1 MKKLIPVIV
10 LFFLVVVPV
19 SAQEDT
25 TVTIL
30 HFSDYH
36 SHAVPFYAEGQAN
49 AAGLARTIAYL
60 KPFAN
65 DPNALVFNGGDM
77 LNVGATAWSDKYQC
91 AEWRWFNDITDA
103 MAFGNHDADYGPETF
118 AECQAQIDYPIL
130 SSNVLGADGQPLFQ
144 YDGKIYQVF
153 EVNGIK
159 IGVFAVAGPD
169 FERLV
174 KPEVRPASG
183 ATFADPVEAT
193 QEVVKA
199 LREQEAVN
207 VVVMI
212 GHGLYE
218 DNITLAQSVPGID
231 VIFGTHSHRKEELT
245 LLPDTNTYYISPFQY
260 LTYVS
265 QVELTFE
272 NGMLADVSGKLV
284 QMSSD
289 LPQDPDIAQ
298 QVKQM
303 QAELEADPEYA
314 ALFEP
319 IGEATIE
326 LSTTGQFEGEGLLGN
341 FAMDIF
347 RERGQAHM
355 ALSTA
360 SAFRQPIPPG
370 TITEEILRSA
380 MPYPNQIF
388 VFDMSGAQVEELLN
402 YGISRKGS
410 DFFPQVSGVRFN
422 IVEDQATNIQILA
435 DPANPA
441 AGYGSLEPTAT
452 YQVATSNFVGLYAGG
467 YKDIFGQA
475 TYTDTG
481 LEIREEIRQYLQANS
496 PVAAQLD
503 GRITVGAAAPAELP
517 ASGGTRPIP
526 WAVPTLGFCL
536 IVLGL
541 AARRNAA
548 RFNL

>member
-1 MKKLIPVIV
+1 MKKLTLAIIML
-10 LFFLVVVPV
+10 LFLLTAAPTF
-19 SAQEDT
+19 AQEGA
-25 TVTIL
+25 TVTLL

-36 SHAVPFYAEGQAN
+36 SHAVPFYAEGQAD
-49 AAGLARTIAYL
+49 AAGLARSLAYL

-91 AEWRWFNDITDA
+91 AEWSWFNGLTDA

-118 AECQAQIDYPIL
+118 AACQAQIDYPIL

-144 YDGKIYQVF
+144 YDGKTYQVF
-153 EVNGIK
+153 EVNGVK

-174 KPEVRPASG
+174 KPEVRPVAGGTFSG
-183 ATFADPVEAT
+183 PVEVT

-199 LREQEAVN
+199 LREQEQVN
-207 VVVMI
+207 AVVMI

-218 DNITLAQSVPGID
+218 DNIALAQAVPGID

-245 LLPDTNTYYISPFQY
+245 QLPDTNTFYISPFQY

-265 QVELTFE
+265 QVELTFD
-272 NGMLADVSGKLV
+272 NGTLTNISGKLV
-284 QMSSD
+284 QMSRD
-289 LPQDPDIAQ
+289 LPEDPVIAQ
-298 QVKQM
+298 QVNQM

-319 IGEATIE
+319 IGEAVIE
-326 LSTTGQFEGEGLLGN
+326 LSTAGQFEGEGLLGN

-347 RERGQAHM
+347 RERAQAHM

-388 VFDMSGAQVEELLN
+388 VFDMTGAQVEELLN
-402 YGISRKGS
+402 YGISRKES
-410 DFFPQVSGVRFN
+410 DFFPQVSGVCFN
-422 IVEDQATNIQILA
+422 IVDDQATNIQTLA

-441 AGYGSLEPTAT
+441 AGYSSLDPTAT
-452 YQVATSNFVGLYAGG
+452 YQVATSDFVGLYAGG

-481 LEIREEIRQYLQANS
+481 LEIREEIRQYLRANS
-496 PVAAQLD
+496 PVTAQLD

-517 ASGGTRPIP
+517 VSGGTTPVP
-526 WAVPTLGFCL
+526 WTIPTLGFCL

-541 AARRNAA
+541 AARRTVQ
-548 RFNL
+548 R